1 MNKTRSL
8 KNKQEKEDSDRE
20 EMEENFDSGS
30 ENSDFEDSDGE
41 NEELEF
47 STLSGRHQSRLMDE
61 LDSLSREF
69 LQENKTPKVF
79 NSARSFKTTSTM
91 STMRDFDAYYEKS
104 CVGFLNQKN
113 KKLEKERRMKEDM
126 ELSTILPKPILTSR
140 PETRPHVPLLER
152 GKLSQVRKEREIE
165 KIRKEREQEEQRE
178 YEKLPFRPKINEVSE
193 MIALE
198 MDRPEI
204 VERLYRTVQEMKC
217 ENIKCVGTS
226 KNKGKPEINEISNL
240 LSQRTIQKTSD
251 DVVERLLIQGKQAE
265 NRKEKLVKKY
275 EPEFAPTLTK
285 NTIRIA
291 EQLKHKCYNH
301 HHTQDDDVPEV
312 KLKLNE
318 TSAFPSFEFSRSNNL
333 TESSILSDDKIL
345 NNLKQ
350 LTQLLQKDNRAP
362 NTAR

>member
-1 MNKTRSL
+1 MNTRSL
-8 KNKQEKEDSDRE
+8 KNKQDIKSSQREEWDEDFDSDDVNSDLEDSD
-20 EMEENFDSGS
+20 
-30 ENSDFEDSDGE
+30 DGE

-113 KKLEKERRMKEDM
+113 KKLEKERRIKEDM
-126 ELSTILPKPILTSR
+126 ELSTMLPKPILTSR
-140 PETRPHVPLLER
+140 PATRPHIPLLER
-152 GKLSQVRKEREIE
+152 GKINQVRKEREIE
-165 KIRKEREQEEQRE
+165 KIRKEREQEEQKE
-178 YEKLPFRPKINEVSE
+178 YEKLPFRPKLNEVSE
-193 MIALE
+193 MIASE

-204 VERLYRTVQEMKC
+204 IERLYRNVQETKC
-217 ENIKCVGTS
+217 ENIKCVGVC
-226 KNKGKPEINEISNL
+226 KNKAKPEISEISNL
-240 LSQRTIQKTSD
+240 LSQRTIQMTSS
-251 DVVERLLIQGKQAE
+251 DVVERLFIQGKQAE
-265 NRKEKLVKKY
+265 NRKEKLIKKY
-275 EPEFAPTLTK
+275 DYEFTPTLTK

-291 EQLKHKCYNH
+291 EQLRHKCCN
-301 HHTQDDDVPEV
+301 DEAEVPEV

-318 TSAFPSFEFSRSNNL
+318 TSFPSFQSSSNL
-333 TESSILSDDKIL
+333 TASSIFSSCSGDDKIL